1 MGCVVSDR
9 RSKETMRDIYLTPNT
24 TVRADSDVPYPVYM
38 DDLTSE
44 QKHLVSS
51 TWQIVSDDIA
61 RVGVITFMR
70 LFEKHPELQDLFVPF
85 RGLSSDELRSNVRLR
100 EHGLR
105 VMGTIEKG
113 IARLYKPGKLYNM
126 LFDLGSK
133 HRMFDTKVE
142 HFELIGPVLLQTIK
156 PTIGEKWTPEVE
168 SAWLK
173 FFWMI
178 ATVMTEGMT
187 DVPHNS

>member
-1 MGCVVSDR
+1 MGCIVSDR
-9 RSKETMRDIYLTPNT
+9 NRLSKDTLRDIYLT
-24 TVRADSDVPYPVYM
+24 TVRTDSDIPYPVYM
-38 DDLTSE
+38 DDFTLE

-70 LFEKHPELQDLFVPF
+70 LFEKHPDLQDLFVPF
-85 RGLSSDELRSNVRLR
+85 RGLNSDELRSNVRLR

-113 IARLYKPGKLYNM
+113 IARLHKPGNLYNM
-126 LFDLGSK
+126 LYDLGNK
-133 HRMFDTKVE
+133 HKMFDTKVE
-142 HFELIGPVLLQTIK
+142 HFELIGPVLLHTIK

-168 SAWLK
+168 TAWLK

-178 ATVMTEGMT
+178 ATIMTEGMT
-187 DVPHNS
+187 DSLHNS